1 MENNALYSYH
11 VFLFPFQWQFVGK
24 EMKNKT
30 LEERTCLK
38 ELIGLFDDTSWK
50 RGKYNTDT
58 ILNYNE
64 YNYFYDMVR
73 DVLFDQGEDLE
84 KAIVANLAY
93 DIPPNTH
100 SYNFKVCIDAYKNEY
115 KSYSLY
121 IDSIILHLY
130 STGVGVLSF
139 HLNNRLVSQSQP
151 DDILN
156 INQVGRRLYPPFF
169 GIDSNLVGL
178 QAQFE
183 CADFAKGLDYVQTK
197 ELAVNISVISD
208 SNFEDFSSY
217 INPENFSSNPFQ
229 IPKHIS
235 FLFHGIPLT
244 VDKAN
249 FKADDR
255 KVYINPLIDDRMFVL
270 CWYGND
276 EIVKRLKLNDE
287 DHGRDKDRKLIY
299 LHDDWWYKF
308 MFNDQKYSTCQ
319 NQEMQQEFIQKHTY
333 TRWSDLGTLY
343 GINRYSFVCLTGSL
357 DHLKKPWINA
367 HFIVNH
373 IQTMYYKL
381 CELCLVQRACLLRF
395 SDEVARISTMKDDKK
410 ISLTDRVNNLYQQY
424 LRFVNRI
431 HFREVTAQEQG
442 IELYN
447 MLQEHMK
454 IENNVKDLG
463 REIQELQTYVSLI
476 QDQKQNR
483 NIEILTMIGALFIL
497 PSFIISF
504 FGMIVMP
511 QKADI
516 PKIQTLLLLVP
527 LLIAPII
534 YFLINRQRAKK
545 WLGWL
550 ILFTLLTTI
559 LIIVT
564 MYFFKFTN
572 LLKA

>member
-11 VFLFPFQWQFVGK
+11 VFLFPFQWQFAGK

-30 LEERTCLK
+30 LEQRTCLK
-38 ELIGLFDDTSWK
+38 ELIGLFADTKWK
-50 RGKYNTDT
+50 RGEYKTDT
-58 ILNYNE
+58 VLNYNE
-64 YNYFYDMVR
+64 YNYFYGMVR
-73 DVLFDQGEDLE
+73 DVLFDKGEDLE

-93 DIPPNTH
+93 DIPPDSH

-115 KSYSLY
+115 KSYSLH
-121 IDSIILHLY
+121 IDSILLHLY

-139 HLNNRLVSQSQP
+139 HLNNRLEEQSQP

-169 GIDSNLVGL
+169 GIDSSLVGS

-183 CADFAKGLDYVQTK
+183 CTDFAKGLDYVQTK

-208 SNFEDFSSY
+208 TNFEDFSSY
-217 INPENFSSNPFQ
+217 ANPGNFSSNPFQ
-229 IPKHIS
+229 IPQHIS
-235 FLFHGIPLT
+235 FLFQGIPLT
-244 VDKAN
+244 VNKAD

-276 EIVKRLKLNDE
+276 EIVDRLELNDKA
-287 DHGRDKDRKLIY
+287 HGRDKDQKLIY
-299 LHDDWWYKF
+299 LNDDWWYKF

-319 NQEMQQEFIQKHTY
+319 NQKMQQKFIYKHTY

-357 DHLKKPWINA
+357 ENLKRYNA

-373 IQTMYYKL
+373 MQTMYYKL

-395 SDEVARISTMKDDKK
+395 SDEVAHISKMKDDKK

-454 IENNVKDLG
+454 IENNVKDLD
-463 REIQELQTYVSLI
+463 REIQELHTYVSLI

-483 NIEILTMIGALFIL
+483 NVELLTIIGALFIL
-497 PSFIISF
+497 PTFFINF
-504 FGMIVMP
+504 FGLIIMP
-511 QKADI
+511 QRGAFPMPQSI
-516 PKIQTLLLLVP
+516 LLLLP
-527 LLIAPII
+527 LLIAPFI
-534 YFLINRQRAKK
+534 YFLIDQRRAKR
-545 WLGWL
+545 WL
-550 ILFTLLTTI
+550 IWLIVFTLFAI
-559 LIIVT
+559 LLVIGI
-564 MYFFKFTN
+564 MYLFEFTN
-572 LLKA
+572 FLNT